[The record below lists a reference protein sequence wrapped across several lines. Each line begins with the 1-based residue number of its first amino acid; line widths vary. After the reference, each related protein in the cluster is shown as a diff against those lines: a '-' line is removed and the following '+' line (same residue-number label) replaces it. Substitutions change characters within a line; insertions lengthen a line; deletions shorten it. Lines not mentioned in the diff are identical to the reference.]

1 MKVLSKSRFKLGL
14 ECPNKIFFSNNAKVF
29 NNIKKED
36 PFLEALASGGFQVEE
51 YARLHYP
58 GGVLID
64 DSYDGNNYQ
73 WFHDRTNEL
82 LQKDKVIIY
91 EAGFLH
97 DSLFVRSDILVKSS
111 NEIKLIEVK
120 AKSFD
125 PCDHHTFV
133 GKKGKIVSAWKPY
146 LFDLAFQ
153 TYVVQKCYPEY
164 KVTPYLFLVD
174 KSKKTSIDGLN
185 QLFRIKKDSNK
196 RTGVEVLE
204 HNLERLGRSVM
215 GLVDQSE
222 VVAKILS
229 NELLYHDHLNFEESI
244 DLLRNVRLE
253 NEYPNWP
260 TSYGSCK
267 RCEFKNED
275 NDNGLQSGFEYCFQ
289 RQHQWTKSDFKK
301 PNTFNI
307 WNFRKSK
314 LFEEGKIFKDDLNES
329 DIKLKPRS
337 EGLSNTERQWLQIE
351 KERDGDATEYFDK
364 EGFLKE
370 SQSWEYPLHFIDFET
385 STVPLPFHKSSNPYQ
400 QIAFQFSHHTLG
412 KAGEITHQ
420 SEYINTTP
428 GEFPNFK
435 FIEHL
440 HASLTNDEGTIFR
453 YSDHENT
460 ILNHIRNQL
469 IQSDYPKKDVYIDFI
484 EGISKPT
491 DNCIRPWVVGKRNMV
506 DLCEVIKDF
515 YYHPLTF
522 GSNSIK
528 KVLPAV
534 LETSDYIN
542 SKYTQE
548 IQHIRVTSK
557 NFPKEHKWLERD
569 DENNIISPYDLLPP
583 VFKDFS
589 EEELEGM
596 ISEIETLSN
605 GGTALTAYGKI
616 QYTDMKEFE
625 RIALKESLLKYC
637 ELDTLAMVMIFEHLK
652 SISND
657 QYYEQIGII

>member
-1 MKVLSKSRFKLGL
+1 MGNNTKLSLMKVLSKSRFKLGL
-14 ECPNKIFFSNNAKVF
+14 ECPNKIYFSNNTKVF

-51 YARLHYP
+51 YARLHFSD
-58 GGVLID
+58 GELID
-64 DSYDGNNYQ
+64 DPYDGDNYQ
-73 WFHDRTNEL
+73 WFHDKTKEL
-82 LQKDKVIIY
+82 LQKEKTTIY
-91 EAGFLH
+91 ESGFLYE
-97 DSLFVRSDILVKSS
+97 SLFVRSDILVKSS
-111 NEIKLIEVK
+111 NQIKLIEVK

-125 PCDHHTFV
+125 PNDKYTFV
-133 GKKGKIVSAWKPY
+133 GKQGKIVSSWKPY

-204 HNLERLGRSVM
+204 SNLDKLGSSVM

-222 VVAKILS
+222 VVTKILS
-229 NELLYHDHLNFEESI
+229 NEILYHDNLNFQESV
-244 DLLRNVRLE
+244 DLLRNIRLE
-253 NEYPNWP
+253 NKYPNWP
-260 TSYGSCK
+260 TSFGSCK
-267 RCEFKNED
+267 KCEFKNDD
-275 NDNGLQSGFEYCFQ
+275 NDKGLQSGFKYCFQ
-289 RQHQWTKSDFKK
+289 RQHQWTESDFKK

-314 LFEEGKIFKDDLNES
+314 LFEEGKIFKDDLNET
-329 DIKLKPRS
+329 DIKLKPKS
-337 EGLSNTERQWLQIE
+337 EGLSNSERQWIQIQ
-351 KERDGDATEYFDK
+351 KERDGDTTEYFDK

-370 SQSWEYPLHFIDFET
+370 SQNWKYPLHFIDFET
-385 STVPLPFHKSSNPYQ
+385 STVPLPFHKFSNPYQ
-400 QIAFQFSHHTLG
+400 QIAFQFSHHTLSDD
-412 KAGEITHQ
+412 GEITHK

-435 FIEHL
+435 FIENL
-440 HASLTNDEGTIFR
+440 YESLSSDQGTIFR

-469 IQSDYPKKDVYIDFI
+469 IQSNYPNKDVYVKFI
-484 EGISKPT
+484 ETISKPT
-491 DNCIRPWVVGKRNMV
+491 DNCIRPWVVEKRNMV

-515 YYHPLTF
+515 YYHPLTY

-528 KVLPAV
+528 KVLPAI

-548 IQHIRVTSK
+548 IQSIGVSSK
-557 NFPKEHKWLERD
+557 NFPKDHKWLKRD
-569 DENNIISPYDLLPP
+569 PLNKVLSPYDLLPP
-583 VFKDFS
+583 VFKDFT

-596 ISEIETLSN
+596 VSEIETLSN

-616 QYTDMKEFE
+616 QYTDMKKNE
-625 RIALKESLLKYC
+625 RDALKTSLLKYC
-637 ELDTLAMVMIFEHLK
+637 ELDTLAMVMIYEHLK
-652 SISND
+652 FISK
-657 QYYEQIGII
+657 

>member
-14 ECPNKIFFSNNAKVF
+14 ECPNKIYFSNNAKVF

-51 YARLHYP
+51 YARLHFSD
-58 GGVLID
+58 GELID
-64 DSYDGNNYQ
+64 DPYDGDNYQ
-73 WFHDRTNEL
+73 WFHDKTKEL
-82 LQKDKVIIY
+82 LQKEKTTIY
-91 EAGFLH
+91 ESGFLYE
-97 DSLFVRSDILVKSS
+97 SLFVRSDILVKSS
-111 NEIKLIEVK
+111 NQIKLIEVK

-125 PCDHHTFV
+125 PNDKYTFV
-133 GKKGKIVSAWKPY
+133 GKQGKIVSSWKPY

-204 HNLERLGRSVM
+204 SNLEKLGSSVM

-222 VVAKILS
+222 VITKILS
-229 NELLYHDHLNFEESI
+229 NEILYHDNLNFQESV
-244 DLLRNVRLE
+244 DLLRNIRLE
-253 NEYPNWP
+253 NKYPNWP
-260 TSYGSCK
+260 TSFGSCK
-267 RCEFKNED
+267 KCEFKNDD
-275 NDNGLQSGFEYCFQ
+275 NDKGLQSGFKYCFQ
-289 RQHQWTKSDFKK
+289 RQHKWTESDFKK

-314 LFEEGKIFKDDLNES
+314 LFEEGKIFKDDLNET
-329 DIKLKPRS
+329 DIKLKPKS
-337 EGLSNTERQWLQIE
+337 EGLSNSERQWIQIE
-351 KERDGDATEYFDK
+351 KERDGDTTEYFDK

-370 SQSWEYPLHFIDFET
+370 SQNWKYPLHFIDFET
-385 STVPLPFHKSSNPYQ
+385 STVPLPFHKFSNPYQ
-400 QIAFQFSHHTLG
+400 QIAFQFSHHTLSDE
-412 KAGEITHQ
+412 GEITHK

-435 FIEHL
+435 FIQNL
-440 HASLTNDEGTIFR
+440 YQSLSNDQGTIFR

-469 IQSDYPKKDVYIDFI
+469 IQSNYPNKDVYIKFI
-484 EGISKPT
+484 ETISKPT
-491 DNCIRPWVVGKRNMV
+491 DNCIRPWVVEKRNMV

-515 YYHPLTF
+515 YYHPLTY

-528 KVLPAV
+528 KVLPAI
-534 LETSDYIN
+534 LETSDNIN
-542 SKYTQE
+542 SKYTKE
-548 IQHIRVTSK
+548 IQNIGVSSK
-557 NFPKEHKWLERD
+557 NFPKDHIWLKRD
-569 DENNIISPYDLLPP
+569 SLNNIVSPYDLLPP
-583 VFKDFS
+583 VFKDFR

-596 ISEIETLSN
+596 VSEIETLSN

-616 QYTDMKEFE
+616 QYTDMKKNE
-625 RIALKESLLKYC
+625 RDALKTSLLKYC
-637 ELDTLAMVMIFEHLK
+637 ELDTLAMVMIYEHLK
-652 SISND
+652 FISK
-657 QYYEQIGII
+657 